1 MLFGL
6 NPYAPRSET
15 ATGQL
20 PALLDRLPW
29 PRLLMWLMRAL
40 SVAWMIKGLMHWALI
55 LGFPGAGGPFE
66 DLSLMQQTTTG
77 LFAVFDVVAGVG
89 LWMVAGWGTV
99 VWLMATLGHVTLA
112 LIIPRAASLSQTAML
127 VHSGLVL
134 VFLLTVWAA
143 LRQSPHE
150 NPTDAFSSNT
160 RPSAS

>member
-6 NPYAPRSET
+6 DPYAPRSET

-29 PRLLMWLMRAL
+29 SRLLMWLMRTLA
-40 SVAWMIKGLMHWALI
+40 VVWMIKGLMLWALI

-66 DLSLMQQTTTG
+66 QLSLMQQTTTG

-99 VWLMATLGHVTLA
+99 VWLMATLGHITLA
-112 LIIPRAASLSQTAML
+112 IIIPRAASLTPVTMA
-127 VHSGLVL
+127 GYGVL
-134 VFLLTVWAA
+134 VAIFLLTVWAA
-143 LRQSPHE
+143 LRQSPPVE
-150 NPTDAFSSNT
+150 TGAQFRFRDSP
-160 RPSAS
+160 PAS